1 MILGAVKSSSDSQR
15 GRCVSVSTR
24 RRERNN
30 QSVVIECQVAGSQHL
45 ELPDLWSDPSAL
57 TCLWCAFRMVKCS
70 DVRLCFCSV
79 VRPEN
84 VIAIGHLMEFM
95 WLGRDCSQNLCT
107 TREFARAGTLYRC
120 QKNAV
125 DLNSLGVEGGLPLD
139 PLRSRVAGFGPGIG
153 RDVALACL
161 FLRNVCLD
169 HGIKVSSG
177 QCL

>member
-1 MILGAVKSSSDSQR
+1 MECDSIQQVAMFCGTMIFGAVKSSSDSQR
-15 GRCVSVSTR
+15 GRCASASAR

-45 ELPDLWSDPSAL
+45 ELPNLWSDSSAL
-57 TCLWCAFRMVKCS
+57 TCLWCAFTMVKCS
-70 DVRLCFCSV
+70 DVRLCFCFV

-84 VIAIGHLMEFM
+84 AIAIGQLMEFR

-125 DLNSLGVEGGLPLD
+125 DLNSSLG
-139 PLRSRVAGFGPGIG
+139 LRV
-153 RDVALACL
+153 
-161 FLRNVCLD
+161 LRIAARTASAPC
-169 HGIKVSSG
+169 
-177 QCL
+177 